1 MRLLLYKRNVLLL
14 LCAAYHAVQAFVP
27 VSLRMGTTGAP
38 TNPPASATNHMISAS
53 PAAVNS
59 RGSRGMTRADAAR
72 AVGATIAG
80 TLALKVTSCAAAV
93 RSKED
98 LVRLLREART
108 QLDPVDQMIEDA
120 KWDGIRNIIKTSPL
134 ADVKNVIAELARQ
147 SDEDDSALLLGLRQ
161 DVLDHVQYLD
171 SFSYN
176 NVFVGEERQIL
187 GTKIDFDTPRMELRQ
202 AREAFDI
209 IMEVLP

>member
-1 MRLLLYKRNVLLL
+1 
-14 LCAAYHAVQAFVP
+14 
-27 VSLRMGTTGAP
+27 MGTAGAP
-38 TNPPASATNHMISAS
+38 TNPPASGRKHMIRSAS
-53 PAAVNS
+53 TTAAAMNS
-59 RGSRGMTRADAAR
+59 GGRGMTRADAAR

-80 TLALKVTSCAAAV
+80 TLALKVTPCAAAV

-98 LVRLLREART
+98 LVRLLGEAKT

-120 KWDGIRNIIKTSPL
+120 KWDAIRNIIKTSPL

-176 NVFVGEERQIL
+176 NVFVGEERRIL

>member
-1 MRLLLYKRNVLLL
+1 MSTLTYYAFFL
-14 LCAAYHAVQAFVP
+14 LCVASRAHAFAFCPTLVWEPKFMYMGLRCHGKVGAAHATQSEAVEQ
-27 VSLRMGTTGAP
+27 GTTRSGMVRIMGA
-38 TNPPASATNHMISAS
+38 S
-53 PAAVNS
+53 
-59 RGSRGMTRADAAR
+59 
-72 AVGATIAG
+72 IAG
-80 TLALKVTSCAAAV
+80 TLSLNALPCAAA
-93 RSKED
+93 RTKEE
-98 LVRLLREART
+98 LVQLLSDARK
-108 QLDPVDQMIEDA
+108 QLDPVDQMIDDA
-120 KWDGIRNIIKTSPL
+120 RWDSIRTIIKTSPL
-134 ADVKNVIAELARQ
+134 SDVKNVIAELARQ
-147 SDEDDSALLLGLRQ
+147 SDDDESALLLGLRQ